1 MRRKNYRR
9 SEYDTIIQSYIPF
22 SHVNGFRTANPGAV
36 TLVNQWPQHSNPE
49 QLTYAFVTDAFPGK
63 QHNKSKNYCSSS
75 KEVTGHIKTILVII
89 TRYRTEDGTFVY
101 TATAL

>member
-1 MRRKNYRR
+1 MR
-9 SEYDTIIQSYIPF
+9 SEYDTIIETYIPF

-36 TLVNQWPQHSNPE
+36 TLENQWPQHNNPE

-63 QHNKSKNYCSSS
+63 QHSTNKNYCRAS
-75 KEVTGHIKTILVII
+75 KEVTEHITTILVNIN
-89 TRYRTEDGTFVY
+89 RCGTEDGNFVY